1 MVKWQIASSPDK
13 DYIYRLAIL
22 KGWYED
28 PQKVQVKKIKSME
41 IGYWWVIEPYE
52 EGCNCPDLVY
62 PSEAKS
68 DGY

>member
-1 MVKWQIASSPDK
+1 MISSILGSTFLVDFILFF
-13 DYIYRLAIL
+13 IYFRHTMSLS
-22 KGWYED
+22 
-28 PQKVQVKKIKSME
+28 QKVQVKKIKSME